1 MTASW
6 TVIDLM
12 LRGVAG
18 FPARLILYLTC
29 ITRSS
34 RSLPL
39 SPPTVSYI
47 ANPNIHASF
56 IPTRQRAAAG

>member
-1 MTASW
+1 MAASW
-6 TVIDLM
+6 AVIDLM
-12 LRGVAG
+12 LRGVAA

-39 SPPTVSYI
+39 SPL
-47 ANPNIHASF
+47 
-56 IPTRQRAAAG
+56 Q